1 MAILYNFGSVLVD
14 AEEVAE
20 RQHLGDFN
28 VFLRRATKGL
38 EAKMEFRSGTLES
51 KDFYDNS
58 FIGLPAFTQPSIGR
72 PLSIEILCV
81 YTGDAPQ
88 KFFGG
93 RKDLLVVSGVKSVQ
107 TYGNAPKAINQL
119 VEKIT
124 DNQYLQ
130 PGAFTQGSPIAY
142 YTKALDVSTIFTS
155 FELVAESFSREIF
168 DLVGRLFS
176 TAGSLPI
183 FAPINGYL
191 LVGGMLIKMAGKL
204 SNSLFDN
211 FPFLREDI
219 PFRFD
224 TPEHPIANAKQMV
237 ICNDRDKAKLIGF
250 TPGLVNDGNNN
261 KRPALVDKRTFK
273 EYRGDA
279 PYLIISIDG
288 RTRKVLEDFTPKI
301 AAAAMIEKFYS
312 SSLEVQEINILEDAM
327 VLYNDQYY
335 FDKAKNLINSI
346 NIENTGVFD
355 LEEFKKAAQLYKAY
369 EQNIRNDVFLNALK
383 SVNKVF

>member
-58 FIGLPAFTQPSIGR
+58 SIGLPAFTQPSIGK

-107 TYGNAPKAINQL
+107 TYGNALKAINQL

-142 YTKALDVSTIFTS
+142 YTKALDVSTVFTS

-168 DLVGRLFS
+168 DLIGRLFS

-204 SNSLFDN
+204 SSSLFEN
-211 FPFLREDI
+211 SPFFE
-219 PFRFD
+219 
-224 TPEHPIANAKQMV
+224 
-237 ICNDRDKAKLIGF
+237 
-250 TPGLVNDGNNN
+250 
-261 KRPALVDKRTFK
+261 
-273 EYRGDA
+273 RG
-279 PYLIISIDG
+279 YSI
-288 RTRKVLEDFTPKI
+288 
-301 AAAAMIEKFYS
+301 
-312 SSLEVQEINILEDAM
+312 
-327 VLYNDQYY
+327 
-335 FDKAKNLINSI
+335 
-346 NIENTGVFD
+346 
-355 LEEFKKAAQLYKAY
+355 
-369 EQNIRNDVFLNALK
+369 
-383 SVNKVF
+383 

>member
-20 RQHLGDFN
+20 KQHLGEFN
-28 VFLRRATKGL
+28 TFLRRAGKGL
-38 EAKMEFRSGTLES
+38 EAKMQFRSGTLES
-51 KDFYDNS
+51 NDLYDNS
-58 FIGLPAFTQPSIGR
+58 SIGLPPFTQPSIGR

-93 RKDLLVVSGVKSVQ
+93 KKDLLVVSGIKSIQ
-107 TYGNAPKAINQL
+107 TYGNSPKAINQL
-119 VEKIT
+119 VEKIS

-142 YTKALDVSTIFTS
+142 YTKALDVATIFTS
-155 FELVAESFSREIF
+155 FELMAESFSKDVF
-168 DLVGRLFS
+168 DLIGRLFS

-204 SNSLFDN
+204 SSSLFDGS
-211 FPFLREDI
+211 PFLREDI

-224 TPEHPIANAKQMV
+224 TPEQPIANAKQMV
-237 ICNDRDKAKLIGF
+237 ICNHRDKSKLIGF
-250 TPGLVNDGNNN
+250 RPGLVDDGNHN
-261 KRPALVDKRTFK
+261 KRPALVDKSTFK

-279 PYLIISIDG
+279 PYLIVSIDG
-288 RTRKVLEDFTPKI
+288 RARKVLEDFTPKI
-301 AAAAMIEKFYS
+301 ASAAMIEKFYS
-312 SSLEVQEINILEDAM
+312 SSLEIQEINILEDAM

-335 FDKAKNLINSI
+335 FDKAKKLIEAI
-346 NIENTGVFD
+346 NIENTGVLD
-355 LEEFKKAAQLYKAY
+355 LEEFKKAAQLYSAY
-369 EQNIRNDVFLNALK
+369 EQNISSEVFLNALK
-383 SVNKVF
+383 NINKVF